1 MTTTNQRV
9 IFSTRPAGAPTAEV
23 FTRDSQSV
31 PDLKVDEYLIRVCL
45 LSMDPAL
52 VGRMRA
58 ESNYIESAA
67 PGDVMHCYGIGQV
80 TESKNPNVNVGEVRL
95 GRLDMQEYSIF
106 NDAEETTVINLG
118 LTSEQHYLSVVGITG
133 ATAYFSLLDIGK
145 PKQGETILIS
155 SGASSVASVVA
166 QMTKR
171 LGLKTV
177 GIVSTDEKAR
187 QAKTDWDYNEVISY
201 RGKSIDELSS
211 DIEKACPRGVD
222 IYYDNTSG
230 DISEAVLDHF
240 NDYARHIV
248 IGRMA
253 ISHLADTRQDVG
265 RRDHSDILSKR
276 LTKQGFVLL
285 DYKPVFRAAFL
296 QLAKWVNQGEL
307 KSKCDIANG
316 IDQAETAFFRM
327 LNGESQGK
335 QLLRLSEV
343 DHNADPAKRWLP
355 KFMTSKHFPTDR
367 LAKRLRAGFQPR
379 STLYG

>member
-1 MTTTNQRV
+1 
-9 IFSTRPAGAPTAEV
+9 
-23 FTRDSQSV
+23 
-31 PDLKVDEYLIRVCL
+31 
-45 LSMDPAL
+45 MDPAL

-58 ESNYIESAA
+58 ESNYIESAN

-80 TESKNPNVNVGEVRL
+80 IESKNPQVQVGEVRL

-106 NDAEETTVINLG
+106 TDAEETTVINLG
-118 LTSEQHYLSVVGITG
+118 LTSEQHYLSAVGITG

-145 PKQGETILIS
+145 PKRGETILIS

-166 QMTKR
+166 QMAKR

-177 GIVSTDEKAR
+177 GIVSTDEKAK
-187 QAKTDWDYNEVISY
+187 QAKADWDYNEVISY
-201 RGKSIDELSS
+201 RGKSIDELSA
-211 DIEKACPRGVD
+211 DIGNACPSGVD

-240 NDYARHIV
+240 NDFARHIV

-253 ISHLADTRQDVG
+253 ISHLADTRKDVG
-265 RRDHSDILSKR
+265 RRDNSDVLSKR

-285 DYKPVFRAAFL
+285 DYQPIYRAAFL

-307 KSKCDIANG
+307 KSKCDIADG
-316 IDQAETAFFRM
+316 IEQAETAFFRM

-343 DHNADPAKRWLP
+343 DHSVDPAKRWLP
-355 KFMTSKHFPTDR
+355 KLLTSNYFPTER
-367 LAKRLRAGFQPR
+367 LVKRIRSGFKR
-379 STLYG
+379 